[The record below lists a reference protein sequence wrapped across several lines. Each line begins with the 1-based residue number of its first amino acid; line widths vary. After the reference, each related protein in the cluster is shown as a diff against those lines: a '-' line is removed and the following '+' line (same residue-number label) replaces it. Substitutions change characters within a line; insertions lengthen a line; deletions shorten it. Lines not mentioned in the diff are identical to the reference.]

1 MFLDY
6 AGGGILLP
14 VPSFG
19 VVYGYLLAVTA
30 TLVRVIRD
38 ALK

>member
-19 VVYGYLLAVTA
+19 VVYGYLLAVA